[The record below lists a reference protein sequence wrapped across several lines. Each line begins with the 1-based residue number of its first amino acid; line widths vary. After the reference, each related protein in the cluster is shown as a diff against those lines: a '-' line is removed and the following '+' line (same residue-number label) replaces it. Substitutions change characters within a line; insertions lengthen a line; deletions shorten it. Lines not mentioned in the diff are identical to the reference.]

1 MPVYKFRVK
10 NNMSYGRVNLTS
22 GMNVEVVDEPLFSSM
37 WNTRVQDLFV
47 KEFAKKYQITEDIR
61 GLFNR
66 NYIDGEEL

>member
-10 NNMSYGRVNLTS
+10 NNLSYGRVDLTS
-22 GMNVEVVDEPLFSSM
+22 GMNVEIVDEPLLSSM
-37 WNTRVQDLFV
+37 WSTRVEDLFV
-47 KEFAKKYQITEDIR
+47 KEFAKKYQITADLR

>member
-47 KEFAKKYQITEDIR
+47 KEFAKKYQITSDIR

>member
-10 NNMSYGRVNLTS
+10 NNLSYGRVDLTS
-22 GMNVEVVDEPLFSSM
+22 GMNVEIVDEPLFSSM
-37 WNTRVQDLFV
+37 WSTRVEDLFV
-47 KEFAKKYQITEDIR
+47 KEFAKKYQITADIR

>member
-47 KEFAKKYQITEDIR
+47 KEFAKKYQITSDIR

-66 NYIDGEEL
+66 NYLDAEEL